1 MTVRG
6 TLSSGPAFA
15 PTSLLMAAMV
25 ATFPAVSVATLR
37 PGAKGLP
44 ESVPDVPASGRGG
57 VPEPASL

>member
-1 MTVRG
+1 M
-6 TLSSGPAFA
+6 A

-25 ATFPAVSVATLR
+25 ATFTAISVATLC
-37 PGAKGLP
+37 PGTKVLP